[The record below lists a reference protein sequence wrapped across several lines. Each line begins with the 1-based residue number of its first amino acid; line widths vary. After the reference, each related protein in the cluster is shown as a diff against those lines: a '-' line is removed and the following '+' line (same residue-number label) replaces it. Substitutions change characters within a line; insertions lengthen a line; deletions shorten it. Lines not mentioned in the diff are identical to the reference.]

1 MTSLKINE
9 IFFSLQGESSR
20 IGLPTI
26 FIRLTGCPMRCS
38 YCDTAYAFHGGR
50 NMSVD
55 EILEYIAQY
64 KTKYVTVTG
73 GEPLAQKPC
82 WELLKKLGDNDY
94 TVSLET
100 GGAISIKGVDERT
113 KVILDIKTPDSGEHL
128 KNDKK
133 NLALVSKKDEIK
145 FVLCSRG
152 DYEWAKKFIKEES
165 LIDKAPIIFS
175 PVCKNLSY
183 ENLSHW
189 ILEDNLAVRFQVQL
203 HKIIW
208 GEKKGV

>member
-1 MTSLKINE
+1 
-9 IFFSLQGESSR
+9 
-20 IGLPTI
+20 
-26 FIRLTGCPMRCS
+26 MRCT
-38 YCDTAYAFHGGR
+38 YCDTAYAFHGGK

-55 EILEYIAQY
+55 EILEDISQY
-64 KTKYVTVTG
+64 KTKFVTVTG

-82 WELLKKLGDNDY
+82 WELLKNLCDSDY
-94 TVSLET
+94 NVSLET
-100 GGAISIKGVDERT
+100 GGAISIEGIDERT
-113 KVILDIKTPDSGEHL
+113 KIILDIKTPDSGEHL

-133 NLALVSKKDEIK
+133 NLALIKKKDEIK
-145 FVLCSRG
+145 FVLSSRG
-152 DYEWAKKFIKEES
+152 DYEWAKKFIKEEN

-175 PVCKNLSY
+175 PVYKGLSY
-183 ENLSHW
+183 ENLSEW

>member
-26 FIRLTGCPMRCS
+26 FIRLTGCPMRCT
-38 YCDTAYAFHGGR
+38 YCDTAYAFHEGR
-50 NMSVD
+50 NMSVN
-55 EILEYIAQY
+55 EILEDISQY

-82 WELLKKLGDNDY
+82 WDLIKNLSDNNY
-94 TVSLET
+94 SVSLET
-100 GGAISIKGVDERT
+100 GGAMSIEGIDERT
-113 KVILDIKTPDSGEHL
+113 KIILDIKTPDSGEHL

-133 NLALVSKKDEIK
+133 NLALIKKKDELK
-145 FVLCSRG
+145 FVLSSRF
-152 DYEWAKKFIKEES
+152 DYEWAKKFIKEEN
-165 LIDKAPIIFS
+165 LIDKVPIIFS
-175 PVCKNLSY
+175 PVYKDLSY
-183 ENLSHW
+183 ENLSEW

>member
-1 MTSLKINE
+1 
-9 IFFSLQGESSR
+9 
-20 IGLPTI
+20 
-26 FIRLTGCPMRCS
+26 MRCT
-38 YCDTAYAFHGGR
+38 YCDTAYAFHGGK
-50 NMSVD
+50 NMSFD
-55 EILEYIAQY
+55 EILKDISQY

-82 WELLKKLGDNDY
+82 WELLKNLCDNGY
-94 TVSLET
+94 SVSLET
-100 GGAISIKGVDERT
+100 GGAISIEGIDERT

-133 NLALVSKKDEIK
+133 NLSLVGKKDEIK
-145 FVLCSRG
+145 FVLSSRE
-152 DYEWAKKFIKEES
+152 DYEWARKFIKEEN
-165 LIDKAPIIFS
+165 LIEKAPIIFS
-175 PVCKNLSY
+175 PVYKNLSY
-183 ENLSHW
+183 ENLSEW